1 MIADGVLPENYN
13 YNDVPL
19 LTGEKK
25 KTLNVSIL
33 TSRQLYQLYSCNEER
48 KHDEYPRVE
57 QSRGTTGAGL

>member
-25 KTLNVSIL
+25 TLIASIL
-33 TSRQLYQLYSCNEER
+33 PSRQLYQLYSRNEER

-57 QSRGTTGAGL
+57 QSQGTTGAGL

>member
-25 KTLNVSIL
+25 TLIASIL

-57 QSRGTTGAGL
+57 QSQGTTGAGL